1 MEEQERELNLIN
13 MEDIESKTVEWLWY
27 PYIPFGKI
35 TIVQGD
41 PGEGKTTFALRLAA
55 ILSRGDKLPC
65 ADMESMPID
74 IIYQTAEDG
83 LEDTIKP
90 RLVEAEA
97 DCSKINVIDES
108 KYPLSMGDERLRE
121 ALMESGARLII
132 LDPIQAYLG
141 ADVDMHR
148 ANEIRPVM
156 KKLSELAD
164 EYNCAI
170 ILIGHMNKSQGSKS
184 TYRGLGSIDFQAAA
198 RSVLIVGRIKE
209 KPQVRV
215 IAHDKSSLA
224 PEGVSVAFELDK
236 EEGFKWIGEYDIS
249 SSDLL
254 SGKDKN
260 NKLELAK
267 KLLMDELENG
277 DVPQKIVL
285 EKALAIGISKRTLN
299 QAKKELDV
307 ESVRENNHW
316 VWRIS

>member
-1 MEEQERELNLIN
+1 MNRNIRCRWVMNVSEKR
-13 MEDIESKTVEWLWY
+13 LW
-27 PYIPFGKI
+27 
-35 TIVQGD
+35 
-41 PGEGKTTFALRLAA
+41 
-55 ILSRGDKLPC
+55 S
-65 ADMESMPID
+65 
-74 IIYQTAEDG
+74 
-83 LEDTIKP
+83 LE
-90 RLVEAEA
+90 
-97 DCSKINVIDES
+97 
-108 KYPLSMGDERLRE
+108 
-121 ALMESGARLII
+121 ARLII

-156 KKLSELAD
+156 KNLSELAD

-198 RSVLIVGRIKE
+198 RSVLIVGRIKD

-267 KLLMDELENG
+267 KLLIDELENG

-285 EKALAIGISKRTLN
+285 EKALAMGISKRTLN

-307 ESVRENNHW
+307 ESVRENNRW

>member
-1 MEEQERELNLIN
+1 MHCVWLLFYPEGTNFRAP
-13 MEDIESKTVEWLWY
+13 DIE
-27 PYIPFGKI
+27 
-35 TIVQGD
+35 
-41 PGEGKTTFALRLAA
+41 
-55 ILSRGDKLPC
+55 C
-65 ADMESMPID
+65 MPID

-90 RLVEAEA
+90 RLVEAAA
-97 DCSKINVIDES
+97 DCSRINVIDES

-198 RSVLIVGRIKE
+198 RSVLIVGRIKD

-249 SSDLL
+249 SADLL

-277 DVPQKIVL
+277 DVPQKIIL